1 MNEAF
6 RRLAQTVSLW
16 AGSPWAAM
24 GAFAIVLVWLLSG
37 RLFDYSDHWQLI
49 INTGTTI
56 ITFLMVFLIQNAQN
70 RDAKAIHLKLD
81 ELIRGV
87 AGARTH
93 LVNLEECTDEELEEL
108 HEEFE
113 RLQRRAGRAPATPPT
128 SE

>member
-1 MNEAF
+1 
-6 RRLAQTVSLW
+6 
-16 AGSPWAAM
+16 M
-24 GAFAIVLVWLLSG
+24 GAFAIVLLWLLSG
-37 RLFDYSDHWQLI
+37 PLFDYSDHWQLI

-93 LVNLEECTDEELEEL
+93 LVNLEECTDEELDQL
-108 HEEFE
+108 HAEFE
-113 RLQRRAGRAPATPPT
+113 RLQRRSGRAPAKPPT